1 MIFLE
6 YVGSRACL
14 SARSIKLSPVKLR
27 FYGTFLLCQ
36 CENRFD
42 RFILA
47 ETDAFFFLCVINCND
62 IVIGLLEVAYDI
74 RNNFFLKCCFFYPL

>member
-1 MIFLE
+1 M
-6 YVGSRACL
+6 RN
-14 SARSIKLSPVKLR
+14 LR
-27 FYGTFLLCQ
+27 IPQVFTLIL
-36 CENRFD
+36 D